1 MTDRVA
7 QVDVDLSL
15 VPVRRP
21 TVTGVELDGE
31 TVLYDEATGRVHH
44 LNHQAALVWMFLDG
58 QTSLAELTADLAD
71 AFQVDPATMSHDV
84 LTLAR
89 RFVDEE
95 LLAGTGP
102 EPDPVSSDREAPRF
116 LGEPPSP

>member
-1 MTDRVA
+1 VTDRVA
-7 QVDVDLSL
+7 EVDVDLSL
-15 VPVRRP
+15 VAVRRS
-21 TVTGVELDGE
+21 TVSGVELDGE
-31 TVLYDEATGRVHH
+31 TVLYDEATGHVHH

-89 RFVDEE
+89 RFVDEG

-102 EPDPVSSDREAPRF
+102 EPDLVSSALDVPMF

>member
-1 MTDRVA
+1 MTARMTA
-7 QVDVDLSL
+7 ADVDLSL
-15 VPVRRP
+15 TAARRP

-58 QTSLAELTADLAD
+58 ETGLAELAADLAD
-71 AFQVDPATMSHDV
+71 AFQVDPATMGEDV

-89 RFVDEE
+89 RFVDEG

-102 EPDPVSSDREAPRF
+102 EPEPVSLGQGLPRF

>member
-1 MTDRVA
+1 MTA
-7 QVDVDLSL
+7 ADVDLSL
-15 VPVRRP
+15 MAARRP

-58 QTSLAELTADLAD
+58 ETRLAELTADLAT
-71 AFQVDPATMSHDV
+71 AFQVDPAIMGEDV

-89 RFVDEE
+89 RFVDEG
-95 LLAGTGP
+95 LLAGLGP
-102 EPDPVSSDREAPRF
+102 EPDPVSSDPDPPRF